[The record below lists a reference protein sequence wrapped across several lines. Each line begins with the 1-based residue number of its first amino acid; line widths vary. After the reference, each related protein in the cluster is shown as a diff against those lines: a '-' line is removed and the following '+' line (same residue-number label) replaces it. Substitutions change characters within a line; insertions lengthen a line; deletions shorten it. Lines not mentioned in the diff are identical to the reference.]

1 MFESGAQELTAV
13 AAVAQNGVIGAG
25 GALPWHSTAD
35 MKHFRTITMG
45 GALIMGRLTFD
56 SLGKPLPGRA
66 SIVVSRHP
74 GQPMEDGPTSLTW
87 ASSIEDALVAARAT
101 GRKVF
106 VIGGGQIFEQF
117 WPWLTDLELT
127 LVDEAPEGDTYFPD
141 VPPSQWAEVSRQ
153 PHFGVT
159 FVRYHRLTQ

>member
-1 MFESGAQELTAV
+1 MFESGVQPLTAV

-45 GALIMGRLTFD
+45 GALIMGRLTYE

-66 SIVVSRHP
+66 SIVISRHP
-74 GQPMEDGPTSLTW
+74 GQPFEDGPTSVTW
-87 ASSIEDALVAARAT
+87 ARSIEDALVAARAT
-101 GRKVF
+101 LRPVF

-117 WPWLTDLELT
+117 WPLLTDLELT
-127 LVDEAPEGDTYFPD
+127 LVDEAPEGDTYFPG
-141 VPPSQWAEVSRQ
+141 VPPNQWEEVGRQ
-153 PHFGVT
+153 RHFDVT